1 MPGFVFSL
9 WQTFTNYQTTIES
22 SKLGTMYIFDV
33 KSFIFRH
40 AKSFI
45 FRHFSK
51 IWKFSNTCDVIKSG
65 QKEVKS
71 VYDIP
76 TVINRSN
83 SITTVFS
90 RLVIP
95 FWDQFLKT
103 VILWPIPNPSFW
115 RHSWVKKIID
125 GKTSKPIGNETLRW
139 ENVYEVNFNIFKS

>member
-40 AKSFI
+40 F
-45 FRHFSK
+45 FK

-76 TVINRSN
+76 TVVNRSN
-83 SITTVFS
+83 SITAVFS

-95 FWDQFLKT
+95 FWDQFLKI

-115 RHSWVKKIID
+115 RHSWVKKTIG
-125 GKTSKPIGNETLRW
+125 GKTSKRIGNETLRW
-139 ENVYEVNFNIFKS
+139 ENVYEVNFKIFKS